1 MRAQLKALEHDM
13 KEFKDINKDY
23 TDQLI
28 RVKVRNP
35 CLFTYSS
42 RF

>member
-1 MRAQLKALEHDM
+1 MRAQLKGLEHDM

-28 RVKVRNP
+28 RVKVCNP
-35 CLFTYSS
+35 YCFSHVS